1 MTNLE
6 KLIEILKTAYPN
18 VPFVPD
24 EIMDELEHTCMFISC
39 DNQEF
44 DEVCKTSCRFHLF
57 WDCEYIYPKTGEY
70 NPKFHTGY
78 MVMVEDDGHF
88 ISYSGCIHP
97 SYSNA
102 MEEVDNAE
110 YHGWNAHIKSVE
122 FVMKGGEWKNA

>member
-6 KLIEILKTAYPN
+6 KLIQVIGETFPGTK
-18 VPFVPD
+18 
-24 EIMDELEHTCMFISC
+24 
-39 DNQEF
+39 F
-44 DEVCKTSCRFHLF
+44 DEEEIKEYFSPCTFLDCKRCTMQRECDTNGQYNF
-57 WDCEYIYPKTGEY
+57 WNSIYIPPNLKVEKT
-70 NPKFHTGY
+70 HTGY
-78 MVMVEDDGHF
+78 MVMVDDDGKI

>member
-6 KLIEILKTAYPN
+6 KLIQVLGETFPG
-18 VPFVPD
+18 
-24 EIMDELEHTCMFISC
+24 T
-39 DNQEF
+39 EF
-44 DEVCKTSCRFHLF
+44 DEDEISDLFGSCGMIVCPIKGECDPVKCPVINFWERDYVLRDLKPEKT
-57 WDCEYIYPKTGEY
+57 
-70 NPKFHTGY
+70 HTGY
-78 MVMVEDDGHF
+78 MVMVDDDGKF

>member
-6 KLIEILKTAYPN
+6 KLFQVLVETFPGTKFVEKEILEDLASCGWLACYNHSGVCEKCPTEDFWNQRYVLHDLKPEKT
-18 VPFVPD
+18 
-24 EIMDELEHTCMFISC
+24 
-39 DNQEF
+39 
-44 DEVCKTSCRFHLF
+44 
-57 WDCEYIYPKTGEY
+57 
-70 NPKFHTGY
+70 HTGY

-122 FVMKGGEWKNA
+122 FIMKGGGKNA

>member
-6 KLIEILKTAYPN
+6 KLIQVLGETFPETPFSAGEIEETLMRCQFIDCKRCKMLRECDSYPGYDFWGSEYVSHDLKP
-18 VPFVPD
+18 
-24 EIMDELEHTCMFISC
+24 E
-39 DNQEF
+39 
-44 DEVCKTSCRFHLF
+44 KT
-57 WDCEYIYPKTGEY
+57 
-70 NPKFHTGY
+70 HTGY
-78 MVMVEDDGHF
+78 MVMVEDEGKI

-97 SYSNA
+97 SYSSA